1 MTFAMERKNYGN
13 NKESLLILIANT
25 HILINKIVWAV
36 CYDSDMVT
44 CLILFYSW
52 SVGIYFYAMLDVSL
66 KGLLLLTNNCYP
78 AWFYHDHAF
87 DWDAQFRTKRLHTCE
102 CIILFNGFCPAG
114 LSFYIVPKKSHYYN
128 VYHIKYCIK
137 YI

>member
-36 CYDSDMVT
+36 CYDSYMDT
-44 CLILFYSW
+44 CIFLFFY
-52 SVGIYFYAMLDVSL
+52 IYFYAMLDVSL

-128 VYHIKYCIK
+128 VYHIKYWIK